1 MKSYI
6 YSGIIAG
13 SGIAGLFAALK
24 LSDVIGENGK
34 ILIVTKTDIKESN
47 SRYAQGGIVGVL
59 LNNKKDSTDLHL
71 KDTKKAGDGLCNTK
85 TVNFIS
91 ENSEK
96 AINDLINYGVEF
108 DRDENNSLKLTLEG
122 AHSVKRILHCGGD
135 ATGLGIEKVL
145 AQRVSAQKNIVVKE
159 QTVLADILTN
169 EKNECKGIIAFDT
182 KSGEYTEYISD
193 IIILAT
199 GGAGQLYK
207 HTTNPTV
214 TTGDGMAAAYRAG
227 AIMQDMEFVQF
238 HPTALKDKFGE
249 NMFLISEAVRGEG
262 AKLAD
267 KNGNTFME
275 KYDERLELASRD
287 IVTRAIF
294 SELSKSGDETVFL
307 DATMINKDKFETRFP
322 TINGVCIKNGV
333 DPSKDFIPVS
343 PAAHYIMG
351 GIKTDIKGR
360 TSLKNLYAIGEC
372 ACTGLHGANR
382 LASNS
387 LLECVVMANSV
398 SEYIKEQKFYE
409 NKNKIC
415 ENDKNIRNI
424 LNIYNSKIPDFSGD
438 ITVLKN
444 RLKNI
449 MWSKA
454 GVIRN
459 ERDLSEALMKIEE
472 IEKEFAFPDKCPS
485 KDGYELRN
493 LITVGKLV
501 IKSALNRKESRGGHF
516 RSDFPQKNEPPLHS
530 ELSKQKEVIYVK

>member
-1 MKSYI
+1 MKSYN

-24 LSDVIGENGK
+24 LSAVIGENGK
-34 ILIVTKTDIKESN
+34 ILIVTKSDIKESN
-47 SRYAQGGIVGVL
+47 SRYAQGGIVGIL
-59 LNNKKDSTDLHL
+59 EDNTKDSTDLHL
-71 KDTKKAGDGLCNTK
+71 KDTQKAGDGLCNSE
-85 TVNFIS
+85 TVKFIS

-108 DRDENNSLKLTLEG
+108 DRDENKSLKLTLEG
-122 AHSVKRILHCGGD
+122 AHSIKRILHCGGD
-135 ATGLGIEKVL
+135 ATGLGIEKAL
-145 AQRVSAQKNIVVKE
+145 AQKVLEQKNIVVKE
-159 QTVLADILTN
+159 QTLLAELLVSEN
-169 EKNECKGIIAFDT
+169 NECKGIIAFDT
-182 KSGEYTEYISD
+182 QNGEYTEYTSD
-193 IIILAT
+193 VVILAS

-207 HTTNPTV
+207 HTTNPSI
-214 TTGDGMAAAYRAG
+214 TTGDGMAAAFRAG
-227 AIMQDMEFVQF
+227 AVMQDMEFVQF

-262 AKLAD
+262 AKLTD

-294 SELSKSGDETVFL
+294 SELAKSGEETVFL
-307 DATMINKDKFETRFP
+307 DATMIEKEKFEKRFP
-322 TINGVCIKNGV
+322 TINGVCKKNGI

-351 GIKTDIKGR
+351 GIKTDTKGR
-360 TSLKNLYAIGEC
+360 TSVGNLYAAGEC

-387 LLECVVMANSV
+387 LLECIVMANSV
-398 SEYIKEQKFYE
+398 SECIKEQKFYGNE
-409 NKNKIC
+409 NRIC
-415 ENDKNIRNI
+415 ENDKNISEI
-424 LNIYNSKIPDFSGD
+424 LNIYNSEISDFSGD
-438 ITVLKN
+438 ITALKN
-444 RLKNI
+444 RLKDI

-459 ERDLSEALMKIEE
+459 ERDLSEALTEIEE